1 VQTSHHCYGSFFIS
15 ANDKLV
21 RLLFFLG
28 ALKDAAAGRVT
39 AVAPYLC
46 YARKDRRSKAH
57 DPVCATL
64 SASVPSIAL
73 TVRI

>member
-1 VQTSHHCYGSFFIS
+1 VQTSHHCYGSFLIS

-39 AVAPYLC
+39 AVAP
-46 YARKDRRSKAH
+46 
-57 DPVCATL
+57 
-64 SASVPSIAL
+64 
-73 TVRI
+73 